1 MALEDAIQEMDQVI
15 KGLTDETPT
24 PTPTP
29 DTIEVDREGFV
40 RHVTKHFAALKED
53 TAEVKTARIAYLDEC
68 LAIAKN
74 FEGKTPGAM
83 KLSVFKAPEQ
93 LKTTETTVNPSTRS
107 SDATSHGSDTP
118 PTGATPKAP
127 SGTLTPG
134 AAPASGAP
142 FANAGDFAK
151 ALDTVAS
158 QIDEMRKHV
167 EPAAKGEGDEKP
179 AETADTAETA
189 PKSEGEESKGDEKP
203 ETAETASEGDG
214 EKETTEKAAPL
225 FDDVFPLDLAE
236 EDGEKIDEE
245 TFFGFDKGS
254 KLQKR
259 YEARKSTATGE

>member
-15 KGLTDETPT
+15 KGLTDET

-40 RHVTKHFAALKED
+40 RHVTKHFAALKKD

-74 FEGKTPGAM
+74 FEGSTPGAI

-93 LKTTETTVNPSTRS
+93 LKTTETTINPSTRKT
-107 SDATSHGSDTP
+107 DATTHGSATP
-118 PTGATPKAP
+118 PTGVPPKAP
-127 SGTLTPG
+127 SGTLVPG
-134 AAPASGAP
+134 AAPPSGAP

-167 EPAAKGEGDEKP
+167 EPPKEETPA
-179 AETADTAETA
+179 AETGAEG
-189 PKSEGEESKGDEKP
+189 EGEETP
-203 ETAETASEGDG
+203 ATASEGESEG
-214 EKETTEKAAPL
+214 ESASTASEGEGESEDKEPTEKAAPL

-236 EDGEKIDEE
+236 EDEKIDEDV
-245 TFFGFDKGS
+245 FFGFDKGS

-259 YEARKSTATGE
+259 YEARKSADTGE